1 MSARLSCEFR
11 VPAASWLVSVI
22 AAVVL
27 GAVCHEANAGSFDLW
42 GIEGSYKAT
51 MGYSAARRM
60 EEQEEALINGPVD
73 PLVPVLLPPMRPG
86 QNQLIGFEHTGLPT
100 TINFD
105 DGNRNFDKGSLINN
119 RLSLYTELQLRRDNY
134 GLVLSGDAFRDEAYL
149 GKNDNDSPETVN
161 KTGPHN
167 EFTAQTEKR
176 SGKRARLLEA
186 YVYGDWELFDGAA
199 FLNLRVGEHVVAW
212 GESLFFSGMA
222 LAQGRADATRA
233 FVAGAEI
240 KEILLPTN
248 QVSLQLAASPE
259 LTLLGYY
266 KLEFAPTEIFGN
278 GHYFSPS
285 DIVGPGSSF
294 AYGSINPA
302 ALDGCPGL
310 LNFPPLPDLSPLCNL
325 GGIGMPLLNAPAT
338 INVER
343 REDITPDDSGQ
354 WGIGLN
360 YQLTVGTSVG
370 LYRLNFH
377 DPNPSVKLDQGFAFI
392 GSVAGVPIT
401 TGIVNQYVPVGYH
414 IQYFDD
420 IKMTAASIS
429 TTVGPFNVG
438 GELSYREGLPMMVQ
452 TIQSGVLAPVFV
464 RGNLSQLL
472 VSSIYAVNPKFFYDD
487 LAVVTELGY
496 IYVNDVD
503 KVQEEPGLL
512 PVGEG
517 DELFNDKTSWGY
529 QILALAKKRNIVD
542 GWDFLSTF
550 STAEIV
556 SGNPSMSGAFGSLFG
571 EGDQRVSLGVG
582 LQYLQ
587 NLEFGVSYNWFLG
600 DPDIGIR
607 DSIVKQNPYVDRDY
621 LTFNI
626 KYNL

>member
-1 MSARLSCEFR
+1 MSLVAGRSAVASRLVGVMTGTLGIC
-11 VPAASWLVSVI
+11 AS
-22 AAVVL
+22 AV
-27 GAVCHEANAGSFDLW
+27 AGSFSFGDDF
-42 GIEGSYKAT
+42 EGSYKFT
-51 MGYSAARRM
+51 LGYSAAKRM
-60 EEQEEALINGPVD
+60 EDQEEALINGPID

-100 TINFD
+100 TANFD
-105 DGNRNFDKGSLINN
+105 DGNRNFDKGSLITN
-119 RLSLYTELQLRRDNY
+119 RLSLYSEFQLRRKNY
-134 GLVLSGDAFRDEAYL
+134 GLVLSGDVFRDEAYL
-149 GKNDNDSPETVN
+149 GKNDNDSPGTIN
-161 KTGPHN
+161 KSGPHN
-167 EFTAQTEKR
+167 EFTKETEEH

-186 YVYGDWELFDGAA
+186 YLFTDIDLFDGAA
-199 FLNLRVGEHVVAW
+199 YLNLRLGEHVVAW

-233 FVAGAEI
+233 FVPGAEI

-248 QVSLQLAASPE
+248 QFSMQLAASPK

-266 KLEFAPTEIFGN
+266 KLEYESTEIFGN

-310 LNFPPLPDLSPLCNL
+310 LSFPPLPDISPLCNL

-338 INVER
+338 INVVR
-343 REDITPDDSGQ
+343 GEDITPDDSGQ
-354 WGIGLN
+354 WGLGLN
-360 YQLTVGTSVG
+360 YQLTPGMSVG
-370 LYRLNFH
+370 LYRLNYH
-377 DPNPSVKLDQGFAFI
+377 DPNPSVKLNQGFAFI
-392 GSVAGVPIT
+392 GSVAGVPVT
-401 TGIVNQYVPVGYH
+401 TGIINQYVPVSYNIH
-414 IQYFDD
+414 YYDNIE
-420 IKMTAASIS
+420 MTAASLS
-429 TTVGPFNVG
+429 TTLGPFNVG
-438 GELSYREGLPMMVQ
+438 GELSYRDGVPMMVQ

-464 RGNLSQLL
+464 RGKLSQLL
-472 VSSIYAVNPKFFYDD
+472 LSSIYAANPKLFYDD

-496 IYVNDVD
+496 IYVNEVD
-503 KVQEEPGLL
+503 AVAEEPGLI
-512 PVGEG
+512 PVGDG
-517 DELFNDKTSWGY
+517 RQLFNDKTSWGY
-529 QILALAKKRNIVD
+529 QILALAKKRNIID
-542 GWDFLSTF
+542 GWDFLTTF

-571 EGDQRVSLGVG
+571 EGDQRVSLSVGV
-582 LQYLQ
+582 QYLQ
-587 NLEFGVSYNWFLG
+587 NLEFGVGYNWFLG

-621 LTFNI
+621 LSFNI